1 MREAERQPLDEDRVQ
16 GEATALGPSG
26 LMDVLGVA
34 AILLEADGRID
45 MWSPHAEELF
55 GYTAGEAVGQYAA
68 PLLVRPEH
76 RDEAMR
82 LFAEV
87 LETGRSWSG
96 AFPVRHKDGSTR
108 LVEFRNVRLMGG
120 GGDFYALGIA
130 TDRPVLRSLERG
142 LALSLR
148 LVSQSPI
155 GLAVLD
161 PELRYLSVNPA
172 LAKMHGVSE
181 SDHIG
186 RRFRE
191 VLPGARYRMAED
203 AMRQVLRT
211 GTPVVDRYVVG
222 RTPADPGAD
231 RAWSVSFF
239 RLEDQN
245 GHVLGV
251 ATSVVDVTDRHRSAR
266 EAERARRRL
275 AVIADGSA
283 RIGTSLE
290 VEGTARELAAVVVP
304 ELADFAAVD
313 VLDSA
318 LRDDGGEPGEDRPRF
333 RSLASRCARPSE
345 AAGAFARA
353 GHMVAY
359 APDHLAAQC
368 LETGRPGL
376 ITHADDRSL
385 TRIARDRDAADLL
398 ARAGVHTAMAVP
410 LVARDRILGVVGLAR
425 ADNPQPFDEDDLT
438 LACELASRAAV
449 SIDNARLH
457 QQLRSTAE
465 TLQRSLLPR
474 LPASLPR
481 LELAARYCPAQASS
495 EVGGDWYDV
504 IPLDGGGAVL
514 VVGDVMGSGV
524 PAATTMGRLR
534 TATSTLAGLDLEP
547 AQVLGHLDRITR
559 GLDPYIATCV
569 YAVYEPGRGVCRLA
583 NAGHLPP
590 VVVRAR
596 KRPEL
601 LELPTGIPLGVGGV
615 PFESTTVGL
624 GPGDRLVLYTDGLVE
639 TRDRAIDERLD
650 DLLRLLDAPDESVEE
665 TCDRLLAAL
674 RHPADRD
681 DVALL
686 IARPRDP

>member
-1 MREAERQPLDEDRVQ
+1 MREAEQQPLAADRV
-16 GEATALGPSG
+16 EATATALGPSG

-34 AILLEADGRID
+34 AVLLEADGRID

-55 GYTAGEAVGQYAA
+55 GYTAGEAVGRYAA
-68 PLLVRPEH
+68 PLLVHPEQ
-76 RDEAMR
+76 RDEAIR

-96 AFPVRHKDGSTR
+96 AFPIRHKDGTTR
-108 LVEFRNVRLMGG
+108 LVEFRNVRLMDNL
-120 GGDFYALGIA
+120 GDYYALGIA
-130 TDRPVLRSLERG
+130 TDRPTLQNLERG

-148 LVSQSPI
+148 LVAQSPI

-161 PELRYLSVNPA
+161 NGLRYLSVNPA
-172 LAKMHGVSE
+172 LARMHGVPE

-191 VLPGARYRMAED
+191 VLPGTRFRRAED

-211 GTPVVDRYVVG
+211 GIPVVDRHVVG
-222 RTPADPGAD
+222 RTPADPGND
-231 RAWSVSFF
+231 RAWSVSFY
-239 RLEDQN
+239 RLEDQHR
-245 GHVLGV
+245 HVLGL
-251 ATSVVDVTDRHRSAR
+251 ATSVVDVTDRHRSAQ
-266 EAERARRRL
+266 EADRARRRL
-275 AVIADGSA
+275 ALIADASA
-283 RIGTSLE
+283 RIGTSLD
-290 VEGTARELAAVVVP
+290 VEETARELTGVVVP

-313 VLDSA
+313 ALDSA
-318 LRDDGGEPGEDRPRF
+318 MRDDGGEPGEDRPRF
-333 RSLASRCARPSE
+333 RALASKCVHPSE
-345 AAGAFARA
+345 AMHAFARP
-353 GHMVAY
+353 GGTVAY
-359 APDHLAAQC
+359 EPDHLATQC
-368 LETGRPGL
+368 LDTGRPAM
-376 ITHADDRSL
+376 ITHADERSL
-385 TRIARDRDAADLL
+385 VRVARDRDAAAIL
-398 ARAGVHTAMAVP
+398 ARAGVHTAMTVP
-410 LVARDRILGVVGLAR
+410 LIARGRILGVLALAR
-425 ADNPQPFDEDDLT
+425 ARDPRPFDEDDLT

-474 LPASLPR
+474 LQPGHPR
-481 LELAARYCPAQASS
+481 LELAARYCAAQASS

-504 IPLDGGGAVL
+504 IPLDDGKAAL

-534 TATSTLAGLDLEP
+534 TATSTLAGLDLDP

-569 YAVYEPGRGVCRLA
+569 YAVYDPARGVCHFS

-590 VVVRAR
+590 VVVRAGGP
-596 KRPEL
+596 PEL
-601 LELPTGIPLGVGGV
+601 LELPTGTPLGVGGV
-615 PFESTTVGL
+615 PFETTTVGL
-624 GPGDRLVLYTDGLVE
+624 HPGDRLVLYTDGLVE
-639 TRDRAIDERLD
+639 TRDRAIDERLG
-650 DLLRLLDAPDESVEE
+650 DLLRLLRVHDESVEE

-686 IARPRDP
+686 IARPRDV